1 MKELFRF
8 LSVPAAVIGLIL
20 MLAFS
25 EGIADGSIPFGIGFL
40 GGLLLIAV
48 EFIAFNA
55 LTSRDGDDE
64 KDEKN
69 PDE

>member
-1 MKELFRF
+1 MKSLFRF
-8 LSVPAAVIGLIL
+8 LSAPAAVIGLIL
-20 MLAFS
+20 LLGFS

-55 LTSRDGDDE
+55 LTRREDE
-64 KDEKN
+64 TDEKN

>member
-8 LSVPAAVIGLIL
+8 MSVPAAVIGLIL

-48 EFIAFNA
+48 EFIAFQA
-55 LTSRDGDDE
+55 LTRREGE

>member
-1 MKELFRF
+1 MKSLFRF
-8 LSVPAAVIGLIL
+8 LSAPAAVIGLIL
-20 MLAFS
+20 LLGFS

-55 LTSRDGDDE
+55 LTHREDE
-64 KDEKN
+64 N

>member
-20 MLAFS
+20 LLAFS

-48 EFIAFNA
+48 EFIALHA
-55 LTSRDGDDE
+55 LTRKEDARDE
-64 KDEKN
+64 EN